1 MLARQEISRMSKE
14 GKIVA
19 GVVNPPLLDKVE
31 KLHKMG
37 FTDTEIVRQGIRLLA
52 KKEGVPA

>member
-1 MLARQEISRMSKE
+1 MPKE

-19 GVVNPPLLDKVE
+19 GVVNPPLLDKV
-31 KLHKMG
+31 KALHTLG

-52 KKEGVPA
+52 KKEGIPA

>member
-1 MLARQEISRMSKE
+1 MLKVDE
-14 GKIVA
+14 KIVA
-19 GVVNPPLLDKVE
+19 GVVKRPLLDKVD
-31 KLHKMG
+31 KLHELG

>member
-1 MLARQEISRMSKE
+1 MSDENDERWVGARVK
-14 GKIVA
+14 A
-19 GVVNPPLLDKVE
+19 PLLDKVD
-31 KLHKMG
+31 KLHELG